1 MSKAVEFSSSLAP
14 VIRRYLEFKT
24 ALGRGYV
31 AERAILRCLDQF
43 LVSIDARDL
52 TAESFQDWIRTQSH
66 LRSGVRRNRMRIV
79 RNLCLYRRRTE
90 SFCFVPDA
98 SLFPPLHQYVQPYVF
113 SEAEIVRL
121 INATGELHTTRAY
134 PLRSLVFRLGI
145 VLLYTAGLRRGEL
158 LRLRVADWDPK
169 AQTLLV
175 RQSKFHK
182 SRLLPL
188 SADAAEETER
198 YLAARRAHC
207 AAATAD
213 EAPLFWNGSVEV
225 RNYTGT
231 GFSRVFRHLLL
242 VAGIRK
248 PNGQLPR
255 VHDARHS
262 FAVNVLLRWYRNG
275 TDVQAALPLLA
286 TYMGHVSIA
295 STQYYLRFLEPL
307 AGAASERF
315 AACYGDLITPAPQE
329 RAP

>member
-1 MSKAVEFSSSLAP
+1 
-14 VIRRYLEFKT
+14 
-24 ALGRGYV
+24 
-31 AERAILRCLDQF
+31 
-43 LVSIDARDL
+43 
-52 TAESFQDWIRTQSH
+52 
-66 LRSGVRRNRMRIV
+66 
-79 RNLCLYRRRTE
+79 
-90 SFCFVPDA
+90 
-98 SLFPPLHQYVQPYVF
+98 
-113 SEAEIVRL
+113 
-121 INATGELHTTRAY
+121 
-134 PLRSLVFRLGI
+134 LGI

-158 LRLRVADWDPK
+158 LRLRVADYDPK

-207 AAATAD
+207 AATAD

-225 RNYTGT
+225 RTYTGT
-231 GFSRVFRHLLL
+231 GFSRVFRYLLL

-248 PNGQLPR
+248 PDGQLPR

-315 AACYGDLITPAPQE
+315 AACYGDLITPAPRE
-329 RAP
+329 RAS